1 MTKIAVWNGEG
12 TTALE
17 AHKSLELNNGT
28 WAVVRTAA
36 TWVVFVSQV
45 DEEEQNRLG

>member
-1 MTKIAVWNGEG
+1 MARIAMWNGEG
-12 TTALE
+12 TTAPR
-17 AHKSLELNNGT
+17 ASLELSNGS

-45 DEEEQNRLG
+45 DEKE